1 MGDTTAK
8 GLPTLSLR
16 HMQDTIEDMDI
27 VAMATVAIV
36 DMELVTMMQFLL
48 AKGLLTLNLR
58 QMQATIEDMDIVD
71 LDTMGMADMDS
82 MDVDIMEKGLQ
93 ILKPMLDT
101 CTEVM
106 DTMVSDI
113 SMDMDLAMAGVT
125 IMVRLPW
132 TLCLRFIF

>member
-1 MGDTTAK
+1 MATQSQLIMATPHLDTMAK

-16 HMQDTIEDMDI
+16 QMQDTIEDMDI
-27 VAMATVAIV
+27 VY
-36 DMELVTMMQFLL
+36 
-48 AKGLLTLNLR
+48 
-58 QMQATIEDMDIVD
+58 

-132 TLCLRFIF
+132 TLCLRFIFSFFSSVQGKEM